1 MKTKLITAPSAEP
14 VLLADAKLH
23 LRIETAYTADDTY
36 ITALLT
42 AAREYVEAIT
52 NRKLITQTWKAYL
65 ADWPDGD
72 AIQLP
77 FGKLQSVTSV
87 VYIDSDGTSNTFSTD
102 DYTVESDTEPGRV
115 VLNYMES
122 WPSATLRPSNPI
134 QIQYICG
141 YGLSGS
147 TVPAPIL
154 QAIKLMISDM
164 YEQREPFIVGRSY
177 TPTRA
182 VDALL
187 SPYRLW
193 SFA

>member
-1 MKTKLITAPSAEP
+1 MKTKLITGPTAEP

-42 AAREYVEAIT
+42 AARQHAEAIT
-52 NRKLITQTWKAYL
+52 NRKFITQTWKAYL
-65 ADWPDGD
+65 NAWPCDD
-72 AIQLP
+72 AIKLP
-77 FGKLQSVTSV
+77 YGSLQSVTSV
-87 VYIDSDGTSNTFSTD
+87 VYIDSDGTSNTLSAA

-115 VLNYMES
+115 VLNYLET
-122 WPSATLRPSNPI
+122 WPTDTLRPSNPI
-134 QIQYICG
+134 QIQFICG
-141 YGLSGS
+141 YGLTGA
-147 TVPAPIL
+147 TVPGPIL
-154 QAIKLMISDM
+154 QAIKLIISDL

-182 VDALL
+182 VESLL
-187 SPYRLW
+187 ASYRLW